1 MNRYAT
7 IGLGVLA
14 GAVLLEAG
22 LIPGIVIGGGAL
34 LAARFLPQAGRGS
47 LPDAERVVQPQRR
60 PGAALPVRQND
71 ARSISLP
78 AGLRIKQVF
87 AKTITFRII
96 VTGIDFT
103 TNYLVL
109 GELAVAAG
117 LSTFSLVVGPIFY
130 FTHETLWN
138 YLVPADADVD
148 LGVLRAAVANAPSDV
163 RGIVISR
170 PLAKTITFRTF
181 ATVVDFATNYI
192 VIADAATAAA
202 LTAFGFVL
210 GPFVYL
216 GHEMLWDY
224 YSIPQHRR
232 PGAAVANAALPI
244 GR

>member
-96 VTGIDFT
+96 VT
-103 TNYLVL
+103 
-109 GELAVAAG
+109 
-117 LSTFSLVVGPIFY
+117 
-130 FTHETLWN
+130 
-138 YLVPADADVD
+138 
-148 LGVLRAAVANAPSDV
+148 
-163 RGIVISR
+163 
-170 PLAKTITFRTF
+170 
-181 ATVVDFATNYI
+181 
-192 VIADAATAAA
+192 
-202 LTAFGFVL
+202 AFGFVL